1 MAVDVPGMPYPSS
14 PPILLTGAGGYL
26 GSLLTGLLLRE
37 SRPVRALD
45 TFFYGEEALAELAGQ
60 PGLEIVRGDI
70 RDPETRRRSVTGAAA
85 VIHLAGI
92 SNDPS
97 ANLAPRLTE
106 EINLDAAV
114 ALAADAAAAGVA
126 RFVFASTAS
135 VYGLK
140 EEAEVTEDLA
150 PAPLTVYARSKAEAE
165 RRILAL
171 DAPGFT
177 ATSLRAGTLCG
188 VAPRMRFDLA
198 VNTLVMQALT
208 ARRIR
213 VFGGA
218 QERPVLHVQDCA
230 EAYLA
235 LLAAPRDA
243 VAGQAF
249 NYAWRNLPLGE
260 IARQVAA
267 GVGVPVEVAT
277 EPSDDLRSYRL
288 SSGKIAA
295 ALGLRAG
302 RTLDFAVREVA
313 AAIRDGRIPDP
324 AHPRHDNVRWLMERA
339 RTVPAT
345 E

>member
-1 MAVDVPGMPYPSS
+1 MAAGSPRMPNPNS

-37 SRPVRALD
+37 GHAVRALD
-45 TFFYGEEALAELAGQ
+45 TFFYGDEALAGLAGV
-60 PGLEIVRGDI
+60 PGLEIVRGDV
-70 RDPETRRRSVTGAAA
+70 RDAAVRRGAVAAAGA

-97 ANLAPRLTE
+97 ANLDPRLTE
-106 EINLDAAV
+106 EINRDAAV

-140 EEAEVTEDLA
+140 DETEVTEDLA

-165 RRILAL
+165 LQILAMN
-171 DAPGFT
+171 APDFT

-198 VNTLVMQALT
+198 VNTLVLQALT

-218 QERPVLHVQDCA
+218 QERPVLHVRDCA
-230 EAYLA
+230 EAYLT
-235 LLAAPRDA
+235 LLAAPRSA
-243 VAGQAF
+243 VGGESF

-260 IARQVAA
+260 IARRVAEGA
-267 GVGVPVEVAT
+267 GVPVEVKT
-277 EPSDDLRSYRL
+277 EPTDDLRSYRL
-288 SSGKIAA
+288 SSAKIAT
-295 ALGLRAG
+295 ALGLRAS
-302 RTLDFAVREVA
+302 RDLDFAVREIA
-313 AAIRDGRIPDP
+313 AAIRTGRIADP
-324 AHPRHDNVRWLMERA
+324 THPRHDNVRWLKESA
-339 RTVPAT
+339 RPTPAAG
-345 E
+345 